1 MKIHLLPLLSIFALC
16 ACSSHKDGS
25 STYDYSPQ
33 AELKATDKA
42 PQKSLSISV
51 FNRLASES
59 KDNIV
64 FSPASLEGA
73 LRTLKQGAR
82 GNTAT
87 LLNIVPDTKSGAS
100 PTMKVEEANA
110 VFLSENIRLK
120 AGIKANDIKTLP
132 FGSNEACDA
141 ISDWVREKTHGFIE
155 DYISPA
161 AANPNTKMLIV
172 NAVHLKEK
180 WNVPF
185 DSQNT
190 RSETFID
197 SNGKKHR
204 VQMMHKTE
212 VLQYAKGKNWQAIAL
227 PYKSG
232 GYFVAILPNGNA
244 HRFAATLTPTNYHA
258 IIQALASGN
267 KEIEL
272 GLPNFDIET
281 DAVSL
286 KQALQQCGLSQVFS
300 PQANFSGFCDTPL
313 FADDVTQ
320 KCRIKLDEDG
330 TEAAALSEIPMWL
343 CEEESPLPLKLTFN
357 RPFIWII
364 TEADTANTPYFMG
377 IMETP

>member
-16 ACSSHKDGS
+16 ACSSLKDGGA
-25 STYDYSPQ
+25 TYDYLPQ

-42 PQKSLSISV
+42 PQKSLAISV
-51 FNRLASES
+51 FNRLASGS

-87 LLNIVPDTKSGAS
+87 QLSIIPDKNKGAS
-100 PTMKVEEANA
+100 PTMNVEEANA
-110 VFLSENIRLK
+110 IFLSESIQLKKGIEADDIR
-120 AGIKANDIKTLP
+120 TLP
-132 FGSNEACDA
+132 FGSNEASDV
-141 ISDWVREKTHGFIE
+141 ISDWVNDKTHGFVE
-155 DYISPA
+155 DYTSSA
-161 AANPNTKMLIV
+161 AENPNTKMLIV
-172 NAVHLKEK
+172 NAVYLKEK
-180 WNVPF
+180 WATPF
-185 DSQNT
+185 EQKNT
-190 RSETFID
+190 QTEAFTD

-204 VQMMHKTE
+204 VEMMHRTG
-212 VLQYAKGKNWQAIAL
+212 VFYYARGKDWQAIAL
-227 PYKSG
+227 PYKSA

-244 HRFAATLTPTNYHA
+244 HNFAATLTPANYHA
-258 IIQALASGN
+258 IIKALTAGN

-286 KQALQQCGLSQVFS
+286 RQVLQQCGLSQVFS

-320 KCRIKLDEDG
+320 KCRIKLDEDC
-330 TEAAALSEIPMWL
+330 TEAAAISEIPMWL
-343 CEEESPLPLKLTFN
+343 CAEESPPPLKLTFN

-377 IMETP
+377 IMENP